1 MFDRDF
7 QNNITNTKEFLRDL
21 PTPQVIG
28 HALIIAILSS
38 TTKDM
43 TDFFDVTFACDNEHI
58 QAHKAEVSFVLLP
71 ISDENQVFFP
81 PYSLLSPL
89 NFPAQGH
96 TQSWLCDSVV

>member
-43 TDFFDVTFACDNEHI
+43 TDFFDVTFACDN
-58 QAHKAEVSFVLLP
+58 
-71 ISDENQVFFP
+71 
-81 PYSLLSPL
+81 
-89 NFPAQGH
+89 
-96 TQSWLCDSVV
+96 